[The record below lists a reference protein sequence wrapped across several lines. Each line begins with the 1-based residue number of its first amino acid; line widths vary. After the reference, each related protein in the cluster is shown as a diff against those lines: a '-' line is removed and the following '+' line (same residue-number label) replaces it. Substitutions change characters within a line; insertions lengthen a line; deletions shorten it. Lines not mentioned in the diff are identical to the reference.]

1 MDALREKREKR
12 IEKRLTF
19 RPAKRAF
26 RFSRFPFLSRRA
38 APGTVLLMALIV
50 MSGVVIASMG
60 LGSLIL
66 SSLQQTRAVDSA
78 AVAYYAAESGI
89 EEALFNC
96 ADCSWR
102 RSGSLP
108 PAVGTPRT
116 LTNNAAWKRTVSS
129 RESVIY
135 AGTVPQDGILE
146 LALYDPDA
154 PTASQDIGRVQV
166 DWTDACGG
174 CSVLQAS
181 LVGWVSGGPVV
192 WDPNATT
199 ALYTW
204 NVSGASIPTADP
216 SRLYRLRLGAKKAA
230 MQNVQVRA
238 YDGGGAATTLPGRI
252 RIDAE
257 GSFGNVKQKL
267 TASLPR
273 KVPLAGIF
281 DFVVFSECSLVKG
294 GAISCP

>member
-1 MDALREKREKR
+1 MRFCEEKGKKTGAERAR
-12 IEKRLTF
+12 AASA
-19 RPAKRAF
+19 PAF
-26 RFSRFPFLSRRA
+26 RFACSSFRARRSQR
-38 APGTVLLMALIV
+38 GTVLLMALVV
-50 MSGVVIASMG
+50 MSGVVITSMG

-66 SSLQQTRAVDSA
+66 SSLQQTRAIDSA
-78 AVAYYAAESGI
+78 AVAYYAAESGV
-89 EEALFNC
+89 EEAIY
-96 ADCSWR
+96 AAR
-102 RSGSLP
+102 RPGAALP
-108 PAVGTPRT
+108 SSVSAPVT
-116 LTNNAAWKRTVSS
+116 LTNNATWKRTVTG

-135 AGTVPQDGILE
+135 AGTIPQDGILE
-146 LALYDPDA
+146 IALYDPDA
-154 PTASQDIGRVQV
+154 PTTSQNIGRVQV
-166 DWTDACGG
+166 DWTDSCSG

-181 LVGWVSGGPVV
+181 LVGWVSGGPIV

-199 ALYTW
+199 TLYTW
-204 NVSGASIPTADP
+204 SSGGASIPTADP
-216 SRLYRLRLGAKKAA
+216 SRLYRLRLSAKKAA

-238 YDGGGAATTLPGRI
+238 YDGGSAPTTLPGRI

-281 DFVVFSECSLVKG
+281 DFVVFSECSLVKS